1 MATLAQQPRFQT
13 GSDNRFF
20 LISAFVMAAIVVAGF
35 SLQFAMGRSSF
46 SAPPLVHAHGI
57 IFMGWV
63 GIYVLQNV
71 FAATGNRAMHKRLGW
86 LATGWMA
93 LMLVLGFLITLV
105 MVQNGRAPFFFQPQ
119 LFLILNP
126 LTLLAFIALSGS
138 AIAMRR
144 RTDWHRRLHFCGM
157 AILLGPAFGRL
168 LPMPLLI
175 PYAFE
180 AVLFVT
186 MLFPIAGAIAD
197 LRRTGRIHPAWLWG
211 ISAFLLTLL
220 VGEAITNSAA
230 GEQIYRVATAG
241 TPGASVPGMAFPP
254 PPPMP
259 PAG

>member
-1 MATLAQQPRFQT
+1 MAQQPDFT
-13 GSDNRFF
+13 VKSDDRFF

-35 SLQFAMGRSSF
+35 SFQLAMGRSSF

-71 FAATGNRAMHKRLGW
+71 FAATGNRALHKRLGW
-86 LATGWMA
+86 LATGWIA

-105 MVQNGRAPFFFQPQ
+105 MVRDGRAPFFFQPQ

-126 LTLLAFIALSGS
+126 LTLVAFIALSGS

-180 AVLFVT
+180 TVLFVT

-197 LRRTGRIHPAWLWG
+197 LRRNGRVHPAWLWG

-241 TPGASVPGMAFPP
+241 TPGAGVPGMAFPP